1 MSEWG
6 VPDLGVADPK
16 QAAEA
21 REFASRYLRL
31 FETPDG
37 RLLLAHWVCTTL
49 LQPIV
54 RETGDP
60 RADGI
65 REGQARLVRGI
76 LTQMQF
82 ARDGEGGPIPLDPL
96 LNAPQA
102 RQGGGVPFRIVLA
115 VAVVAFAVGLLVG
128 L

>member
-6 VPDLGVADPK
+6 IPESPLADPK
-16 QAAEA
+16 MAAQA

-31 FETPDG
+31 FESEDG
-37 RLLLAHWVCTTL
+37 KAVLEHWVRSTL
-49 LQPIV
+49 LSPV
-54 RETGDP
+54 VTDTGDAK
-60 RADGI
+60 ADGI

-76 LTQMQF
+76 LKQMQF
-82 ARDGEGGPIPLDPL
+82 ARDGEGGAIPLDPL

-102 RQGGGVPFRIVLA
+102 AQGRGFSVRIVLA
-115 VAVVAFAVGLLVG
+115 VAAVAFAVGVLVG

>member
-6 VPDLGVADPK
+6 VPDLGGADPR
-16 QAAEA
+16 QAAAA

-37 RLLLAHWVCTTL
+37 REILAQWVRSTL

-54 RETGDP
+54 RETGDV

-76 LTQMQF
+76 LQQMQF
-82 ARDGEGGPIPLDPL
+82 ARDGEGGPVPLNPL
-96 LNAPQA
+96 LNAPQFA
-102 RQGGGVPFRIVLA
+102 QAGGVPVRIVLA